1 MDKTKELAEFLE
13 GLPDDEL
20 ISINNEYCNKTNSN
34 DRYAYDMAQF
44 DEQNQGN
51 FTDIFDRLYDK
62 ANFRTDHS
70 YFWYYVYGIK
80 SGYASDAVSELVYPS
95 ELAAHII
102 DNAHEY
108 RGIND
113 ELDEYL
119 DELEG

>member
-1 MDKTKELAEFLE
+1 MDKKKALAEFLK

-20 ISINNEYCNKTNSN
+20 ISINNEYCNKTNSD
-34 DRYAYDMAQF
+34 DRYAYDMANF

-70 YFWYYVYGIK
+70 YFWYYVYGIR
-80 SGYASDAVSELVYPS
+80 SGYASDVVSELVYID
-95 ELAAHII
+95 ELAEYIA
-102 DNAHEY
+102 DNTHKF